1 METTTMTQRVLL
13 LAAVL
18 AGFAVLP
25 VYATEPKDQWP
36 PNPRLTAAVKG
47 DRGMAKT
54 PAPASDPRKRYF
66 VVLGTGAEPDFPGAG
81 ASVEARWKN
90 RRLVRIPPEAVDG
103 IARHPGVK
111 YLQRIKE
118 RDGTALGAPEPLRA
132 APAATSVGE
141 VLTAWTTGYYA
152 FDAVGN
158 ITSIG
163 PDTWGRTQS
172 YEYDGVNRITRGT
185 AHTRGQTHEQTY
197 KYDPY
202 GNLTEIRTDG
212 AYESIP
218 PVDHATNRLEGVT
231 YDDAGNLTGDGVDA
245 YSWDGGS
252 MMKELDS
259 PGARQVGYVYTAGDE
274 RIGIAHGPEMYWT
287 WTLRDDSG
295 KVVREYESVLGL
307 NGSACFWV
315 EDTVHGAGR
324 ILKQER
330 DPAEGGGRTIH
341 ADHLGSTRMVTTDDG
356 YKVTEHQYYPFGIEA
371 SSMLQ
376 ENAVGFDRETRPK
389 FTGHERDYLGGHWVE
404 NRSYLDYMHAR
415 SYNPN
420 LGRFLSPDPVLGTP
434 SQPQTWNRY
443 SYVANNPLKFI
454 DPTGENAQVACD
466 ADKQCTA
473 TVEAQIEADPND
485 PAQMAAAVDFRNGA
499 VNYWQGYQGPGPNG
513 ENITVQLN
521 MSIVAPGQTADGVD
535 TLTVV
540 PGSGTTNVQMSLL
553 IGSESTP
560 DTGTIFTN
568 DATNNPS
575 GMAGIAPHEVGHLMG
590 LRDMYVRGQA
600 VPLNASPSAD
610 LMRHAQPTNSPL
622 TLRWVMSPAN
632 GNSVVQRQMGPPLRC
647 MTGPC

>member
-1 METTTMTQRVLL
+1 MQRVLS

-18 AGFAVLP
+18 ASLGVATVH
-25 VYATEPKDQWP
+25 ATEPKDQWP
-36 PNPRLTAAVKG
+36 NPRLTAPVKG
-47 DRGMAKT
+47 DRAMAT
-54 PAPASDPRKRYF
+54 TQAPASDPRKRYF
-66 VVLGTGAEPDFPGAG
+66 VVLSTSAEPDFPGAG

-132 APAATSVGE
+132 TPQAASVGE

-420 LGRFLSPDPVLGTP
+420 LGRFLSVDPSRKSPRLGM
-434 SQPQTWNRY
+434 PQSWNRY
-443 SYVANNPLKFI
+443 AYSLNNPVRFF
-454 DPTGENAQVACD
+454 
-466 ADKQCTA
+466 
-473 TVEAQIEADPND
+473 DPNGKEWRD
-485 PAQMAAAVDFRNGA
+485 SARRINGLEGMLDHLASRSLEVWQTLSRYEGEQSPDLEFRIADVGRR
-499 VNYWQGYQGPGPNG
+499 
-513 ENITVQLN
+513 L
-521 MSIVAPGQTADGVD
+521 PGQEQGNFKMRWNSADATWDYDKVKTETDLVPKNATAIKIESGLITLDDGLNINLSAKDGLAVRSVIHELGHADSAARDPLGYARD
-535 TLTVV
+535 TEPEVLD
-540 PGSGTTNVQMSLL
+540 
-553 IGSESTP
+553 STP
-560 DTGTIFTN
+560 YREREVERDAFEYEQRNCEKTG
-568 DATNNPS
+568 
-575 GMAGIAPHEVGHLMG
+575 G
-590 LRDMYVRGQA
+590 
-600 VPLNASPSAD
+600 
-610 LMRHAQPTNSPL
+610 
-622 TLRWVMSPAN
+622 
-632 GNSVVQRQMGPPLRC
+632 C
-647 MTGPC
+647 